1 MNPEIKVII
10 YEEKNILKNLLSL
23 LDEQYDAII
32 NKDIIAMDKIA
43 SKLDETSK
51 ELAKIEIQRRN
62 IMGSEVSMKETVELC
77 DDENIKSAYEEIVS
91 TLKMVQLQKESNDT
105 LIKQKLFFTRK
116 MINFIK
122 PSKDIGVY
130 NAYGK
135 VGK

>member
-91 TLKMVQLQKESNDT
+91 TLRMVQLQKEANDT
-105 LIKQKLFFTRK
+105 LIKQKLFFTKK

-122 PSKDIGVY
+122 PSKDVGVY

>member
-1 MNPEIKVII
+1 MNPQIKVII
-10 YEEKNILKNLLSL
+10 YEEKNILKELLSL
-23 LDEQYDAII
+23 LDEQYDSII
-32 NKDIIAMDKIA
+32 NKDIIQMDKIA
-43 SKLDETSK
+43 GKLDETSK

-62 IMGSEVSMKETVELC
+62 IMGSEASIKNIVNDC

-91 TLKMVQLQKESNDT
+91 TLKMVQLQKEANDT
-105 LIKQKLFFTRK
+105 LIKQKLFFTKK

>member
-10 YEEKNILKNLLSL
+10 YEEKNILKNLLAL
-23 LDEQYDAII
+23 LDEQYDYII
-32 NKDIIAMDKIA
+32 NKEIIKMDKVA
-43 SKLDETSK
+43 KKLDETSK

-62 IMGSEVSMKETVELC
+62 IMGSEASMKEIVQLC

-91 TLKMVQLQKESNDT
+91 TLRMVQLQKEANDT
-105 LIKQKLFFTRK
+105 LIKQKLFFTKK

>member
-10 YEEKNILKNLLSL
+10 YEEKNILKNLLAL
-23 LDEQYDAII
+23 LDEQYDCII
-32 NKDIIAMDKIA
+32 NKEIIKMDKVA
-43 SKLDETSK
+43 GKLDEASK
-51 ELAKIEIQRRN
+51 QLAKIEIQRRN
-62 IMGSEVSMKETVELC
+62 IMGSEANIREIVEQS

-91 TLKMVQLQKESNDT
+91 TLRMLQLQKEANDT
-105 LIKQKLFFTRK
+105 LIKQQLFFTKK

>member
-10 YEEKNILKNLLSL
+10 YEEKNILKNLLAL
-23 LDEQYDAII
+23 LDEQYDYII
-32 NKDIIAMDKIA
+32 NKEIIKMDKVA
-43 SKLDETSK
+43 KKLDETSK

-62 IMGSEVSMKETVELC
+62 IMGSEASMKEIVQLC
-77 DDENIKSAYEEIVS
+77 DDENIKNAYEEIVS
-91 TLKMVQLQKESNDT
+91 TLRMVQLQKEANDT
-105 LIKQKLFFTRK
+105 LIKQKLFFTKK

>member
-1 MNPEIKVII
+1 MNPQIKVII
-10 YEEKNILKNLLSL
+10 YEEKNILKELLSL
-23 LDEQYDAII
+23 LDEQYDSII
-32 NKDIIAMDKIA
+32 NKDIIQMDKIA
-43 SKLDETSK
+43 GKLDETSK

-62 IMGSEVSMKETVELC
+62 IMGSEASIKNIVNDC

-91 TLKMVQLQKESNDT
+91 TLRMVQLQKEANDT
-105 LIKQKLFFTRK
+105 LIKQKLFFTKK

>member
-32 NKDIIAMDKIA
+32 NKDIILMDKIA

-91 TLKMVQLQKESNDT
+91 SLKMVQLQKEANDT
-105 LIKQKLFFTRK
+105 LIKQKLFFTKK

>member
-10 YEEKNILKNLLSL
+10 YEEKNILKNLLAL
-23 LDEQYDAII
+23 LDEQYDCII
-32 NKDIIAMDKIA
+32 NKEIIKMDKVA
-43 SKLDETSK
+43 KKLDETSK

-62 IMGSEVSMKETVELC
+62 IMGSEVSMKEIVQLC
-77 DDENIKSAYEEIVS
+77 DDENIKNAYDEIVS
-91 TLKMVQLQKESNDT
+91 TLRMVQLQKEANDT
-105 LIKQKLFFTRK
+105 LIKQRLFFTKK

>member
-1 MNPEIKVII
+1 LNPQIKVII
-10 YEEKNILKNLLSL
+10 YEEKNILKELLSL
-23 LDEQYDAII
+23 LDEQYDSII
-32 NKDIIAMDKIA
+32 NKDIIQMDKIA
-43 SKLDETSK
+43 GKLDETSK

-62 IMGSEVSMKETVELC
+62 IMGSEASIKNIVNDC

-91 TLKMVQLQKESNDT
+91 TLRMVQLQKEANDT
-105 LIKQKLFFTRK
+105 LIKQKLFFTKK

-130 NAYGK
+130 NTYGK

>member
-1 MNPEIKVII
+1 MNPDIKVII
-10 YEEKNILKNLLSL
+10 YEEKNILKNLLTL
-23 LDEQYDAII
+23 LDDQYDCII
-32 NKDIIAMDKIA
+32 NKDVIKMDKIA
-43 SKLDETSK
+43 SKLDEVSK

-62 IMGSEVSMKETVELC
+62 IMGSETSMREAVSNC

-91 TLKMVQLQKESNDT
+91 TLRMVQLQKETNDT
-105 LIKQKLFFTRK
+105 LIKQRLFFTKK